1 MKKLLL
7 VPVLLLFAASPS
19 AQDIDAM
26 ARWTSYK
33 IVHYKMVGEFSG
45 ETVLMKGSGRSA
57 IDHVTARVTDRV
69 EVEFDWDQQE
79 FDLAGKPVIRN
90 FPTKVV
96 SMNLVFESSHLG
108 KVYRSTCPEPKPS
121 GPFELLTGVSV
132 KTDDMRMSGFVN
144 FEVRRD
150 QPGGTF
156 ASVFPA
162 DDARASE
169 KDAKCGDFW
178 ETAKPVSET
187 STMSLMAV
195 PGMFLAMPITD
206 PSGMKIS
213 ADKKSIIL
221 PPGKQGATNHGWTWT
236 VTPTGVK

>member
-1 MKKLLL
+1 M
-7 VPVLLLFAASPS
+7 
-19 AQDIDAM
+19 
-26 ARWTSYK
+26 
-33 IVHYKMVGEFSG
+33 
-45 ETVLMKGSGRSA
+45 
-57 IDHVTARVTDRV
+57 
-69 EVEFDWDQQE
+69 
-79 FDLAGKPVIRN
+79 
-90 FPTKVV
+90 
-96 SMNLVFESSHLG
+96 
-108 KVYRSTCPEPKPS
+108 
-121 GPFELLTGVSV
+121 SV

-178 ETAKPVSET
+178 ETAKPVSE
-187 STMSLMAV
+187 
-195 PGMFLAMPITD
+195 
-206 PSGMKIS
+206 
-213 ADKKSIIL
+213 KSIIL